1 MTQEDTIAL
10 ALSLSMLLA
19 TGLIFGALARH
30 FHLPLVLGELI
41 GGVVLGPTLIRRFI
55 PLPFAKLY
63 PTTGTVAIG
72 RDAFIQLGL
81 LFFLFTAGQ
90 QMNLPALRRLG
101 RSVLWTSGLGIA
113 IPFGL
118 GFLMVLA
125 APERWAAH
133 IELPTS
139 GAALL
144 IGTALSI
151 SALPVIARVLFDL
164 GLARREL
171 GALVL
176 SSATLD
182 DLVGWSLFAAILGS
196 FTPHAASRFPP
207 WASILSILGFA
218 ALVLTLGR
226 FIVRQVRAR
235 IPAQRVGARIGV
247 ATLLWLL
254 AAAAAEWMGVHAIV
268 GAFLVGLALT
278 HDDGEPDA
286 STEPVHQFALG
297 IFAPIYFVS
306 LGLKTD
312 FASNFDLGLVAL
324 VLVIA
329 CLGKIIGAT
338 LGARLGGIAWRPSW
352 AVGFGMNARGA
363 MEIILASVA
372 LEQHLID
379 ERLFVAL
386 VVMALV
392 TSLLSGP
399 VMARLLAGHPQFER
413 TSPQVEA
420 TRPS

>member
-19 TGLIFGALARH
+19 TGLIFGALARR

-63 PTTGTVAIG
+63 PTTGAVAIG

-164 GLARREL
+164 GLARREF

-196 FTPHAASRFPP
+196 FTPHTASRFPP

-235 IPAQRVGARIGV
+235 IPAQRVGARIGI
-247 ATLLWLL
+247 ATLLCLL

-278 HDDGEPDA
+278 HEPHA

-306 LGLKTD
+306 LGLRTD

-338 LGARLGGIAWRPSW
+338 LGALLGGIAWRPSL

-392 TSLLSGP
+392 TSLLSGS
-399 VMARLLAGHPQFER
+399 VMARLLADHPQLER

>member
-10 ALSLSMLLA
+10 AVSLSMLLA
-19 TGLIFGALARH
+19 TGLIFGELARR

-63 PTTGTVAIG
+63 PTAGAVAIG

-101 RSVLWTSGLGIA
+101 RSVLWTSGLGIT

-133 IELPTS
+133 IDLPTS

-164 GLARREL
+164 GLARREF

-182 DLVGWSLFAAILGS
+182 DLIGWSLFAAILGS

-207 WASILSILGFA
+207 WASIL
-218 ALVLTLGR
+218 
-226 FIVRQVRAR
+226 
-235 IPAQRVGARIGV
+235 
-247 ATLLWLL
+247 
-254 AAAAAEWMGVHAIV
+254 
-268 GAFLVGLALT
+268 
-278 HDDGEPDA
+278 
-286 STEPVHQFALG
+286 
-297 IFAPIYFVS
+297 
-306 LGLKTD
+306 
-312 FASNFDLGLVAL
+312 
-324 VLVIA
+324 
-329 CLGKIIGAT
+329 
-338 LGARLGGIAWRPSW
+338 
-352 AVGFGMNARGA
+352 
-363 MEIILASVA
+363 
-372 LEQHLID
+372 
-379 ERLFVAL
+379 
-386 VVMALV
+386 
-392 TSLLSGP
+392 
-399 VMARLLAGHPQFER
+399 
-413 TSPQVEA
+413 
-420 TRPS
+420 

>member
-19 TGLIFGALARH
+19 TGLIFGALARR

-63 PTTGTVAIG
+63 PTTGAVAIG

-81 LFFLFTAGQ
+81 LLFLFTAGQ

-133 IELPTS
+133 IDLPTS

-164 GLARREL
+164 GLARREF

-235 IPAQRVGARIGV
+235 IPAQRVGARIGI
-247 ATLLWLL
+247 ATLLCLL

-278 HDDGEPDA
+278 HDDEPHA

-306 LGLKTD
+306 LGLRTD

-338 LGARLGGIAWRPSW
+338 LGALLGGIAWRPSL

-392 TSLLSGP
+392 TSLLSGS
-399 VMARLLAGHPQFER
+399 VMARLLADHPQLER

>member
-1 MTQEDTIAL
+1 
-10 ALSLSMLLA
+10 
-19 TGLIFGALARH
+19 
-30 FHLPLVLGELI
+30 
-41 GGVVLGPTLIRRFI
+41 
-55 PLPFAKLY
+55 
-63 PTTGTVAIG
+63 
-72 RDAFIQLGL
+72 
-81 LFFLFTAGQ
+81 
-90 QMNLPALRRLG
+90 
-101 RSVLWTSGLGIA
+101 
-113 IPFGL
+113 
-118 GFLMVLA
+118 
-125 APERWAAH
+125 
-133 IELPTS
+133 
-139 GAALL
+139 
-144 IGTALSI
+144 
-151 SALPVIARVLFDL
+151 VIARVLFDL

-196 FTPHAASRFPP
+196 FTPHAAARFPP
-207 WASILSILGFA
+207 WASILSILGVA
-218 ALVLTLGR
+218 ALVLTRGR

-254 AAAAAEWMGVHAIV
+254 GAAAAEWLGVHAIV
-268 GAFLVGLALT
+268 GAFLVGLALA
-278 HDDGEPDA
+278 HDDEPDA

-306 LGLKTD
+306 LGLRTD
-312 FASNFDLGLVAL
+312 FASNFDLGLVAI
-324 VLVIA
+324 VLVVA

-399 VMARLLAGHPQFER
+399 VMARLLA
-413 TSPQVEA
+413 EA